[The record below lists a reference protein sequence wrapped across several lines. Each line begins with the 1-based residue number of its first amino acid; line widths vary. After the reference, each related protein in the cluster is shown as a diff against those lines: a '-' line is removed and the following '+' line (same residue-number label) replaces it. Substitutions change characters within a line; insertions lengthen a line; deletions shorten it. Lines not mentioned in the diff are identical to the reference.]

1 MKKYFILI
9 STTIAII
16 VLFKLL
22 LPGPTNNKEM
32 ESSFWS
38 NKTHS
43 TNDFDIIAC
52 GDSRIYRGISSDI
65 LRNIKLDLSFLN
77 LGYSSAGLS
86 NEYLDFVV
94 SKFNPESKKN
104 ILIVGISPHSLT
116 KEAKKNVALKS
127 YLKLSCFE
135 VFRYR
140 YLSSF
145 LKEFAPYKP
154 LKLIKQKKNN
164 YLQTYNED
172 GWVASDNIKPD
183 STRALKSYKKIFNEY
198 KVSQN
203 DMLLTINKLKQLAL
217 SGINV
222 IAFRVPTTVQMERLE
237 DSISGYDESFVK
249 NSLIQHSI
257 NYLDF
262 QNSDFASYDGS
273 HLNEKSARKLSEQ
286 IGEKIKELYLTTPKL
301 H

>member
-1 MKKYFILI
+1 MKRYSILI
-9 STTIAII
+9 STTISLIF
-16 VLFKLL
+16 LFKLL
-22 LPGPTNNKEM
+22 LPGQTNNKEM
-32 ESSFWS
+32 VSSFWS

-65 LRNIKLDLSFLN
+65 LSDVTLDLSFIN
-77 LGYSSAGLS
+77 LGYSSAGFS

-94 SKFNPESKKN
+94 SKFNPESKNK

-116 KEAKKNVALKS
+116 KEAKKNEALKS
-127 YLKLSCFE
+127 YLELNNFE
-135 VFRYR
+135 VFRYK

-145 LKEFAPYKP
+145 LKQFAPYKP
-154 LKLIKQKKNN
+154 LNLIKQKKNN
-164 YLQTYNED
+164 YLQTYNKD

-183 STRALKSYKKIFNEY
+183 STRALKNYKKIFNEY
-198 KVSQN
+198 KVSHN
-203 DMLLTINKLKQLAL
+203 DMLLTINKLKQLVL

-222 IAFRVPTTVQMERLE
+222 FAFRVPTTEQMEILE
-237 DSISGYDESFVK
+237 DSISGYDENFVK

-257 NYLDF
+257 TYLDF
-262 QNSDFASYDGS
+262 QNSDFSSYDGS

-286 IGEKIKELYLTTPKL
+286 IGIKIKELYLTTPKL
-301 H
+301 Y